1 MISHNGI
8 VDVKQVSWME
18 IGDPAALGKGAIVGA
33 CIRLSNDLIGE
44 EKDWSSRPKHLGTR
58 VRTYKR
64 WARCDG
70 LLVGCI
76 HEIRKESCS
85 PGPWTCSCQACDHAR
100 RPTRFLF
107 FAALNS
113 DLTFFSSSAVLS
125 CAFWAATKF
134 FSASARAARTVSSVF
149 A

>member
-1 MISHNGI
+1 ME
-8 VDVKQVSWME
+8 VERFEQVARME
-18 IGDPAALGKGAIVGA
+18 IGDPAALGKRAIVGA

-64 WARCDG
+64 CARCDG

-85 PGPWTCSCQACDHAR
+85 PGPWTCSCQLCDHAR

-134 FSASARAARTVSSVF
+134 LSASARAARTVSSVF